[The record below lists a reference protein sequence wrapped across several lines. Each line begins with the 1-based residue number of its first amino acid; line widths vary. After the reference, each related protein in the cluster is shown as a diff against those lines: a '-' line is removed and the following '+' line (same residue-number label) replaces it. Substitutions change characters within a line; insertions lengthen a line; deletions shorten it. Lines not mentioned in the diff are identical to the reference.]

1 MDPRAR
7 WLPSLQIC
15 SFNHSACQ
23 TSSEPLILSAVAF
36 IALIH
41 LSSTALIGASHP
53 FGCRIHSL
61 IYCPHRC
68 LSSLLAVSFISAFHS
83 LIYCPHRCLSS
94 LLAVSFISAFHS
106 LLYCPHRCLSS
117 FRLSHSSRSAVSFI
131 SHLLPSSV
139 PLNLSAVACILS
151 STALIGASQPF
162 GCRIHRAQL
171 SLIYCPHRCLSTFRL
186 PHSSRASTAPI
197 GAFQPFG
204 CLIHLSSTALIG
216 ASHRCLSS
224 FRLPH
229 SSRASTAPIG
239 AFQPFCAAHFRCLL
253 CSCWLSHNPLTHYQ
267 LYRNHSRVQA
277 PVEPNSALNL
287 VDEESLCAPLL
298 EAL

>member
-1 MDPRAR
+1 MTLWSYCTINFCDFVGTRQLDPRAR

-53 FGCRIHSL
+53 FGCRI
-61 IYCPHRC
+61 
-68 LSSLLAVSFISAFHS
+68 HS

-197 GAFQPFG
+197 GAFQPF
-204 CLIHLSSTALIG
+204 
-216 ASHRCLSS
+216 
-224 FRLPH
+224 
-229 SSRASTAPIG
+229 
-239 AFQPFCAAHFRCLL
+239 CAAHFRCLL